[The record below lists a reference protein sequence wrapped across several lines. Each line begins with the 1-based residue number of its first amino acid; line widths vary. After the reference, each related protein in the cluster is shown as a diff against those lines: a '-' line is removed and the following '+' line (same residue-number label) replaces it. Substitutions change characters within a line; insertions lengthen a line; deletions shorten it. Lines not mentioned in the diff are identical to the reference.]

1 MTARETF
8 ESAMGARDRLA
19 RLDRV
24 ISGEPVE
31 EGGGSALVGHSSG
44 IGNPT
49 ASAAIRNVSMVESA
63 IVERDALRAVEAECS
78 ALVRGVRA
86 GLGAAQAD
94 VLEWYYLD
102 AVEMFYVASELRVS
116 MSTCYRMRDAALEWV
131 DATGAAIVKAMGM
144 RRP

>member
-24 ISGEPVE
+24 ISGEAVE

-49 ASAAIRNVSMVESA
+49 ASAALRNVSRVESA
-63 IVERDALRAVEAECS
+63 LVERDSLATALSECA

-94 VLEWYYLD
+94 VLDWYYLD
-102 AVEMFYVASELRVS
+102 AVEMFYVAAELHVS
-116 MSTCYRMRDAALEWV
+116 MSTCYRMRDAALQWI
-131 DATGAAIVKAMGM
+131 DSTGAASVKAMG
-144 RRP
+144 RA

>member
-8 ESAMGARDRLA
+8 EAAMGARDRLA

-49 ASAAIRNVSMVESA
+49 ASAALRNVSRIESA
-63 IVERDALRAVEAECS
+63 LVERDSLLAALSECA

-94 VLEWYYLD
+94 VLDWYYLD
-102 AVEMFYVASELRVS
+102 AVEMFYVASELHVS
-116 MSTCYRMRDAALEWV
+116 MSTCYRMRDAALQWI
-131 DATGAAIVKAMGM
+131 DSTGAASVKAMGTM
-144 RRP
+144 